1 VIGLATDAEVDELMR
16 RAQDAGG
23 DIVFKAENQTW
34 GPVPA
39 DDDLAQTQSSDAYAG
54 AFTDPD
60 GHMWQVTRADGV
72 LIRGAIRTPVP
83 LRFRPSAARAT
94 TSGAVRSVRTTE
106 PSRKWP

>member
-1 VIGLATDAEVDELMR
+1 VPRRDRSGHGCRGR
-16 RAQDAGG
+16 RADASRTDAGG

-72 LIRGAIRTPVP
+72 LIR
-83 LRFRPSAARAT
+83 
-94 TSGAVRSVRTTE
+94 
-106 PSRKWP
+106 